1 VTGMETIA
9 IMVRVI
15 RQITGDKRTLGLIL
29 VVPMLMMTLIWLLLG
44 ETGYVPTL
52 AVADLPSALA
62 SHLVEDGGVVA
73 TTMTV
78 DEAKERVAS
87 GDSDAALWLA
97 DGKLHLL
104 FASSDPG
111 KDALVV
117 KTLQSAMKALVPAG
131 MPGVLTAPEPEY
143 LYGTSSDSAFDN
155 LGYVLLGVLAF
166 FFVFIL
172 SGIAFVRERTG
183 ATLERLLAS
192 PVRRSQ
198 VVAGYTAGF
207 GVFAMIQCTIMV
219 VFAVTVLGMH
229 TNGSLALTVLVM
241 VLLGLSATAIGAFA
255 SIFAENEFQIMQF
268 IPVFIVPQ
276 FFFSGMISL
285 DTIPLGLGV
294 LSRIMP
300 VYYACDA
307 LRVVLV
313 KGGGFVEILPQV
325 AMLLGF
331 VLLFSMINVLALKK
345 HRRL

>member
-1 VTGMETIA
+1 METIA
-9 IMVRVI
+9 IMTRVI
-15 RQITGDKRTLGLIL
+15 RQISGDKRTLGLIL

-52 AVADLPSALA
+52 AVADLPSALEA
-62 SHLVEDGGVVA
+62 KLVDGGAV
-73 TTMTV
+73 TTTAV
-78 DEAKERVAS
+78 TADEAKALVKA
-87 GDSDAALWLA
+87 GDSDAALWLE
-97 DGKLHLL
+97 DGRLHLL
-104 FASSDPG
+104 FEASDPG
-111 KDALVV
+111 KDSLVIKAL
-117 KTLQSAMKALVPAG
+117 QRAMKSLVPAG
-131 MPGVLTAPEPEY
+131 LPGVLSAPEPEY
-143 LYGTSSDSAFDN
+143 LYGTSTGSSFDS

-183 ATLERLLAS
+183 NTLERLLAS

-219 VFAVTVLGMH
+219 VFAVTVLGLH

-285 DTIPLGLGV
+285 DTIPLGLGA

-313 KGGGFVEILPQV
+313 KGGGIVEILPQV
-325 AMLLGF
+325 GMLAAF
-331 VLLFSMINVLALKK
+331 VLLFSFLNVLALKK
-345 HRRL
+345 HRRM

>member
-1 VTGMETIA
+1 VTGMETMA

-52 AVADLPSALA
+52 AVAGLPIELETKISD
-62 SHLVEDGGVVA
+62 DGGVVA
-73 TTMTV
+73 TSMSV
-78 DEAKERVAS
+78 AEAKAS
-87 GDSDAALWLA
+87 VKDGTSDAALWLE

-104 FASSDPG
+104 FETSDPG
-111 KDALVV
+111 KDSLVV
-117 KTLQSAMKALVPAG
+117 KALQKAMKSLVPAG
-131 MPGVLTAPEPEY
+131 LPGVLSAPEPEY
-143 LYGTSSDSAFDN
+143 LFGASSDSSFDS

-219 VFAVTVLGMH
+219 VFAVTVLGLH

-313 KGGGFVEILPQV
+313 KGGGFLDVLPQV
-325 AMLLGF
+325 GMLAAF
-331 VLLFSMINVLALKK
+331 VVLFSFLNVLVLKK
-345 HRRL
+345 HRRM

>member
-1 VTGMETIA
+1 MATFA

-29 VVPMLMMTLIWLLLG
+29 VVPMLLMTLIWLLLG
-44 ETGYVPTL
+44 KTGYVPTL
-52 AVADLPSALA
+52 ATADLPSALESRLA
-62 SHLVEDGGVVA
+62 DDGGVAA
-73 TTMTV
+73 TPMTV
-78 DEAKERVAS
+78 AQARESVKS
-87 GDSDAALWLA
+87 GTSDAALWLE
-97 DGKLHLL
+97 DGKLRLL
-104 FASSDPG
+104 FESSDPG
-111 KDALVV
+111 KDALVL
-117 KTLQSAMKALVPAG
+117 KALQNAMKALVPTG
-131 MPGVLTAPEPEY
+131 LPGVLAAPEPEY
-143 LYGTSSDSAFDN
+143 LYGGSADSSFDS

-183 ATLERLLAS
+183 STLERLLAS

-219 VFAVTVLGMH
+219 VFAVTVLGLH

-268 IPVFIVPQ
+268 IPVFIIPQ

-313 KGGGFVEILPQV
+313 KGGGFVEILPRIG
-325 AMLLGF
+325 MLVGF
-331 VLLFSMINVLALKK
+331 LLLFSVANVIALKK
-345 HRRL
+345 HRRM